1 MRMRALWMAAV
12 CLFAAPLAA
21 QGLVGSALANGQ
33 VGERFDGY
41 LGIVG
46 APSEALKR
54 QVNSINITRRSL
66 YAGLAVRKGVTPE
79 EVGLTAAC
87 TTLARVAVGQAYF
100 TQEKGWQ
107 RRAAGQAAPVPAY
120 CAS

>member
-1 MRMRALWMAAV
+1 MRHYSLVAALLV
-12 CLFAAPLAA
+12 SAPLAA
-21 QGLVGSALANGQ
+21 QGVVGAALANGE

-46 APSEALKR
+46 SPSEALKR

-66 YAGLAVRKGVTPE
+66 YAGLAARKGASPE

-87 TTLARVAVGQAYF
+87 TTLARVAVGQVYF

-107 RRAAGQAAPVPAY
+107 RRVAGQAAPVPAY